1 MNLHAANTPGPG
13 RAPLFAALATAVP
26 MLVVAGLWALM
37 GLLGSNGM
45 QGAKGAWFLFGH
57 AGAGVLALLLAPC
70 LATWVC
76 RRACRRGW
84 HAALAIATSSVLA
97 IGTALLALSVV
108 SVALATLSTPIAHN
122 VSDTLDLPKGLR

>member
-1 MNLHAANTPGPG
+1 MNLRATNTPGAG
-13 RAPLFAALATAVP
+13 HAPLIAALVTAAP

-45 QGAKGAWFLFGH
+45 QGANGAWFLFGH
-57 AGAGVLALLLAPC
+57 IGAGVLALLLAPG
-70 LATWVC
+70 LAAWAC

-84 HAALAIATSSVLA
+84 HAVLAIATSSVLA
-97 IGTALLALSVV
+97 IGMALLALSVV

>member
-1 MNLHAANTPGPG
+1 M
-13 RAPLFAALATAVP
+13 AALFTAVP
-26 MLVVAGLWALM
+26 MLAVAGFWAML

-108 SVALATLSTPIAHN
+108 SVALATLSTPQVIT
-122 VSDTLDLPKGLR
+122 SDLPKGLP

>member
-1 MNLHAANTPGPG
+1 
-13 RAPLFAALATAVP
+13 

-108 SVALATLSTPIAHN
+108 SVALATLSTPQVIT
-122 VSDTLDLPKGLR
+122 SDLPKGLP

>member
-1 MNLHAANTPGPG
+1 MNLHAANTPGPC

-108 SVALATLSTPIAHN
+108 SVALATLSTPQVIT
-122 VSDTLDLPKGLR
+122 SDLPKGLP